1 MATITATEA
10 APTHDLLVA
19 RAAGLIGELRA
30 RRGEAETLRRVPAA
44 NIAAVR
50 AAGLLKVLQPRSAG
64 GYEMS
69 LHTHLDVVSAIGRG
83 CGATAWCMGV
93 MHAHSWLLALY
104 PEAAQDDVFAA
115 NPDTIIS
122 AVIAPRGTAR
132 IVPGGY
138 VLSGAWPFASGCE
151 HSDWLLLGAM
161 VANEDGI
168 VDEGDFLLPTADVT
182 IKDDWHVAGLR
193 GTGSCSVA
201 VKDLFVPPHRFLSL
215 RQAGEGNAPGLARN
229 DGSLYRSALVPFL
242 TLALVPAGIGM
253 AQAALG
259 DFMARLPG
267 RVVAYTA
274 GEQQIAMPVT
284 HLQIAEAATKID
296 TARLVAHS
304 IAEAL
309 ESAARGGAIMPQVA
323 RAKLRVDCAY
333 AARLCL
339 EAVEILYLASGGSGI
354 AESNPVQQAWRDLH
368 AVNMHGILNLQ
379 TAQELYGRVLLG
391 LPANSPFI

>member
-1 MATITATEA
+1 MATITATETA
-10 APTHDLLVA
+10 LTHDALVA

-30 RRGEAETLRRVPAA
+30 RRGEAEKLRRVPDA

-138 VLSGAWPFASGCE
+138 VLSGTWPFASGCE

-215 RQAGEGNAPGLARN
+215 RQAGEGKAPGLARN

-296 TARLVAHS
+296 TAHLVAHS

-309 ESAARGGAIMPQVA
+309 ESAARGGTTMPPVQ

>member
-1 MATITATEA
+1 MAATTASETT
-10 APTHDLLVA
+10 PTHDALVA
-19 RAAGLIGELRA
+19 RGAGLIAELRA
-30 RRGEAETLRRVPAA
+30 RRAEAETLRRLPDA

-50 AAGLLKVLQPRSAG
+50 AAGLLKVLQARSCG

-69 LHTHLDVVSAIGRG
+69 IHTHLDVVATIGRG

-104 PEAAQDDVFAA
+104 PEAAQDDVFGARS
-115 NPDTIIS
+115 DVVIS
-122 AVIAPRGTAR
+122 AVIAPRGLAR

-138 VLSGAWPFASGCE
+138 VLSGTWPFASGCE
-151 HSDWLLLGAM
+151 HSDWLLLGAA
-161 VANEDGI
+161 VAGESGV
-168 VDEGDFLLPTADVT
+168 VDEGDLLVPTADVT

-215 RQAGEGNAPGLARN
+215 RAAGEGKAPGLAVN
-229 DGSLYRSALVPFL
+229 AGTLYRSAIIPFL
-242 TLALVPAGIGM
+242 TLALVPAGIGI
-253 AQAALG
+253 AEAALA
-259 DFMARLPG
+259 DFTTRLPG
-267 RVVAYTA
+267 RMVAYTA
-274 GEQQIAMPVT
+274 GEQQMAMPVT
-284 HLQIAEAATKID
+284 HLQLAEAATKID
-296 TARLVAHS
+296 TARLIAHN

-309 ESAARGGAIMPQVA
+309 ETTARGGATMPPVA
-323 RAKLRVDCAY
+323 RVKLRVDCAY

-354 AESNPVQQAWRDLH
+354 AETNPVQQAWRDLH

-391 LPANSPFI
+391 LPPNSPFI